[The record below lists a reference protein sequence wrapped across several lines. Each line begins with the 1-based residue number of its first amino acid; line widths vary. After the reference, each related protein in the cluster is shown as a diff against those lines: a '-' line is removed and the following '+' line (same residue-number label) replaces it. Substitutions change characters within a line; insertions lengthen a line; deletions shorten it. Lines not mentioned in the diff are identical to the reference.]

1 MSEPRHPH
9 LNRVTPDPT
18 QLKALAHPVRMRML
32 EMLRLDGPATST
44 SLAARLGLNT
54 GTVSYHLRQLA
65 LHGFIEDDA
74 ERGTRR
80 DRWWRTAHEFTHVR
94 HEDPSDIEDQNVRQA
109 FLHAAVLGGMAQ
121 LQDSLLERSEL
132 PREWASVTENSD
144 WTIWLT
150 PQEARGLME
159 RVNAVIREAVDA
171 APRHRDQAPEG
182 SEQYSIQL
190 HGFPRPGRLVSG
202 GAS

>member
-1 MSEPRHPH
+1 
-9 LNRVTPDPT
+9 
-18 QLKALAHPVRMRML
+18 ML

-44 SLAARLGLNT
+44 SLAARLGMNT

-65 LHGFIEDDA
+65 LHGFIEDDR

-80 DRWWRTAHEFTHVR
+80 DRWWRAAHEFTRVR
-94 HEDPSDIEDQNVRQA
+94 HEDPSDLQDQHVRQA
-109 FLHAAVLGGMAQ
+109 FLHAAVLEGMAQ

-132 PREWASVTENSD
+132 PREWASVTEDSD

-159 RVNAVIREAVDA
+159 RVNDVIREAVDA
-171 APRHRDQAPEG
+171 TPRDRDHAREG
-182 SEQYSIQL
+182 TEQYSIQL
-190 HGFPRPGRLVSG
+190 HGFPRPGRLISG
-202 GAS
+202 GA